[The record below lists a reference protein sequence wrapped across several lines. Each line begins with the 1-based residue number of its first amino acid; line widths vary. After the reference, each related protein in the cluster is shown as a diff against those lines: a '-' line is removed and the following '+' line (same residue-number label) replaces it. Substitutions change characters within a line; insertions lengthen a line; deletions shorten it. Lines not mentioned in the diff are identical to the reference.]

1 MSDLVHPGIRESS
14 PAGTRGIARRI
25 PSPSFLGKNLAS
37 NGVASLPFLLVVA
50 AIAAVAYAD
59 HLVVVP
65 SLLYLYILP
74 LTLGAVFLRKEV
86 SYGLIAVCILF
97 HCIDSPRQISLTLR
111 VFHDLSA
118 LVCFTLVVFVIHR
131 YARQQQSLLKT
142 VERQRDDLLKDVE
155 LAAQVQRLF
164 LPSSSGKPVIAGLD
178 IAGMM
183 HPARV
188 IGGDYYDFFSV
199 APQTAQTIIA
209 DVSGKG
215 VPAALLMS
223 ATAAALRLEANRD
236 RSVLEQVRS
245 LNAEICA
252 VSDPEQYVTLLVAE
266 IDTQQQVVRYVN
278 CGHNSALLFRAKS
291 GTLSRMNSSCP
302 PIGLF
307 PQEICGLACES
318 LADGDVLLFYTDGV
332 TEAENRQG
340 EEFGI
345 ERLSATVQRGA
356 SLSADDLMADV
367 YNAAADFCG
376 DNFNDDVTI
385 LVVKCDFDSPSAPGA

>member
-1 MSDLVHPGIRESS
+1 MSDLVHPGVRESS
-14 PAGTRGIARRI
+14 SAELRGIRERV
-25 PSPSFLGKNLAS
+25 PSLSRLRK
-37 NGVASLPFLLVVA
+37 GVASNELAWLPLVVVVA

-74 LTLGAVFLRKEV
+74 LTLGAVFLPKEV
-86 SYGLIAVCILF
+86 SYGLIVACILF
-97 HCIDSPRQISLTLR
+97 HYFDSPRQTPLTLR
-111 VFHDLSA
+111 IFHDLSA
-118 LVCFTLVVFVIHR
+118 LLCFTFVVFVIRR
-131 YARQQQSLLKT
+131 YAKQQQSLLKT
-142 VERQRDDLLKDVE
+142 VEQQRDDLLKDVE

-164 LPSSSGKPVIAGLD
+164 LPSGKPVIAGLD

-183 HPARV
+183 HPARGV
-188 IGGDYYDFFSV
+188 GGDYYDFFSV
-199 APQTAQTIIA
+199 APQTTQVVIA

-236 RSVLEQVRS
+236 RGMLEQVRS

-266 IDTQQQVVRYVN
+266 IDTQKRIVRYVN
-278 CGHNSALLFRAKS
+278 CGHNSALLFRAKT
-291 GTLSRMNSSCP
+291 GALSRMNSSCP
-302 PIGLF
+302 PIGLY
-307 PQEICGLACES
+307 PQEICELACES

-332 TEAENRQG
+332 TEAQNRQG
-340 EEFGI
+340 EEFGM
-345 ERLSATVQRGA
+345 ERLSATVRLGA
-356 SLSADDLMADV
+356 SLSAEDLKTNV

-385 LVVKCDFDSPSAPGA
+385 LVVKCDFDSRPTPGS